1 MSFSII
7 LQTNLSDNRKLDKD
21 VATIMTV
28 TGNFKNPTSILNP
41 VIVIEADLSAL
52 TKCNYMTI
60 DTFGRKYFITDIRSI
75 SNNLVEITGHVDVLS
90 TYAGDIRRNN
100 AIIRKQSNSYNLYL
114 NDGSLK
120 TYQNPNII
128 TKEFPSGF
136 TTQEFV
142 LAIAGS

>member
-21 VATIMTV
+21 VSEIMTV
-28 TGNFKNPTSILNP
+28 TGSFKSATSILNP
-41 VIVIEADLSAL
+41 VIVIEADLSEL
-52 TKCNYMTI
+52 TNCNYMTI

-75 SNNLVEITGHVDVLS
+75 SNDLVEITGHVDVLS
-90 TYAGDIRRNN
+90 TYANEIRRNN
-100 AIIRKQSNSYNLYL
+100 AIIRKQTNSYNLYL

-120 TYQNPNII
+120 TYQNPKII

-142 LAIAGS
+142 LAVAGS